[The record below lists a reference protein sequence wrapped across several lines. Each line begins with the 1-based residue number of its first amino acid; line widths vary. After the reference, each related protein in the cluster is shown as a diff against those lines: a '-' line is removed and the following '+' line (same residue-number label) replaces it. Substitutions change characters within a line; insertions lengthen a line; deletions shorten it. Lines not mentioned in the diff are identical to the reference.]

1 MKATEIIDKFKNV
14 LLSVEAEEE
23 TPVQEELSAEVTEE
37 VVEEQ
42 VELAQEETVEENSA
56 EELAEESEYEEHDDM
71 EENPDDVYATKEEL
85 NKAVAEFKAM
95 YEEIMETVGKEEAS
109 DVPADLSSDK
119 VELSE
124 ETEEISHSPEAEVDS
139 TKMNLY
145 AQSQPMT
152 TKQRVF
158 NKLFNN

>member
-23 TPVQEELSAEVTEE
+23 TPVQEELSAEVKEE
-37 VVEEQ
+37 VAEEQ

-56 EELAEESEYEEHDDM
+56 EELAEEEVEEEVI
-71 EENPDDVYATKEEL
+71 EEAPEELYATKEEL
-85 NKAVAEFKAM
+85 NKVVAEFKAM
-95 YEEIMETVGKEEAS
+95 YEQLMDGMGQEEAS
-109 DVPADLSSDK
+109 DAPAELSSDK

-124 ETEEISHSPEAEVDS
+124 ESEEISHSPEAEVDS
-139 TKMNLY
+139 KPMNLY
-145 AQSQPMT
+145 SQNRPMT
-152 TKQRVF
+152 TQQRVF

>member
-23 TPVQEELSAEVTEE
+23 TPVQEELSAEVKEE
-37 VVEEQ
+37 VAEEQ

-56 EELAEESEYEEHDDM
+56 EELAEEEGEEEII
-71 EENPDDVYATKEEL
+71 EEAPEELYATKEEL
-85 NKAVAEFKAM
+85 NKVVAEFKAM
-95 YEEIMETVGKEEAS
+95 YEQLMDGMGQEEAS
-109 DVPADLSSDK
+109 DAPAELSSDK

-124 ETEEISHSPEAEVDS
+124 ESEEISHSPEAEVDS
-139 TKMNLY
+139 KPTNLF
-145 AQSQPMT
+145 SQNRPMT
-152 TKQRVF
+152 TQQRVF

>member
-56 EELAEESEYEEHDDM
+56 EELAEENEYEEEVV
-71 EENPDDVYATKEEL
+71 EEAPEDVYATKEEL

-139 TKMNLY
+139 TKMHLY

>member
-23 TPVQEELSAEVTEE
+23 TPVQEELSAEVKEE
-37 VVEEQ
+37 VAEEQ

-56 EELAEESEYEEHDDM
+56 EELAEEEVEEEVI
-71 EENPDDVYATKEEL
+71 EEAPEEIYATKEEL
-85 NKAVAEFKAM
+85 NKVVAEFKAM
-95 YEEIMETVGKEEAS
+95 YEQMMDGMGQEEAS
-109 DVPADLSSDK
+109 DAPAELSSDK

-124 ETEEISHSPEAEVDS
+124 EAEAISHSPEAEVDS
-139 TKMNLY
+139 KPMNLY
-145 AQSQPMT
+145 SQNRPMT
-152 TKQRVF
+152 TQQRVF

>member
-23 TPVQEELSAEVTEE
+23 TPVQEELSAKVKEE
-37 VVEEQ
+37 VAEEQ

-56 EELAEESEYEEHDDM
+56 EELAEEEVEEEVI
-71 EENPDDVYATKEEL
+71 EEAPEELYATKEEL
-85 NKAVAEFKAM
+85 NKVVAEFKAM
-95 YEEIMETVGKEEAS
+95 YEQLMDGMGQEEAS
-109 DVPADLSSDK
+109 DAPAELSSDK

-124 ETEEISHSPEAEVDS
+124 ESEEISHSPEAEVDS
-139 TKMNLY
+139 KPMNLY
-145 AQSQPMT
+145 SQNRPMT
-152 TKQRVF
+152 TQQRVF